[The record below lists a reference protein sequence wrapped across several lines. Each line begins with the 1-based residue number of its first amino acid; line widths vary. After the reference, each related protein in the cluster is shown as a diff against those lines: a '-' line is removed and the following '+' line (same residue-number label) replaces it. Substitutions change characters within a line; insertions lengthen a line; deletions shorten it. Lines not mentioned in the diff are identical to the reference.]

1 MMKKK
6 LENAR
11 ANSILNFL
19 TLQKEL
25 QEVKVLYEESRKQWD
40 IETERMKTSIQVDFS
55 LARLLYPIPTKPQK
69 DRDTEF
75 CTRNSEF

>member
-19 TLQKEL
+19 TLQKQL
-25 QEVKVLYEESRKQWD
+25 QEVMVLYEESRKQWD
-40 IETERMKTSIQVDFS
+40 IETYRMKTSIQVDFS
-55 LARLLYPIPTKPQK
+55 LERLVYPIPTK
-69 DRDTEF
+69 T
-75 CTRNSEF
+75 

>member
-11 ANSILNFL
+11 ANHILNSL
-19 TLQKEL
+19 TLQKQL

-40 IETERMKTSIQVDFS
+40 IETERMKASIQVAFS
-55 LARLLYPIPTKPQK
+55 LERLLYPIPTKPQK

-75 CTRNSEF
+75 YTRNSEF